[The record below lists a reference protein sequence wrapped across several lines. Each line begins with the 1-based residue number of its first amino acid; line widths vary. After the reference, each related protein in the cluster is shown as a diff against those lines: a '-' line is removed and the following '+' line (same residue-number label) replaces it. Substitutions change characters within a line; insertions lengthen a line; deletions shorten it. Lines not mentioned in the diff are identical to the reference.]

1 MSTPML
7 AEPNWRDALTSSVA
21 ALRRVSRYTLD
32 PALDPALDQRILE
45 LAERKEFLTP
55 AERSELLAWV
65 SFTQQRTLEKL
76 EAKRALRS
84 LVSICPEL
92 GDGS

>member
-1 MSTPML
+1 MV
-7 AEPNWRDALTSSVA
+7 AEPNWRDALTASVA
-21 ALRRVSRYTLD
+21 ALRRVSKY
-32 PALDPALDQRILE
+32 ALDPALDQRILE
-45 LAERKEFLTP
+45 LAERKEYLTP

-76 EAKRALRS
+76 EAERALRS

>member
-1 MSTPML
+1 MTTPTL

-21 ALRRVSRYTLD
+21 ALRRVSRY
-32 PALDPALDQRILE
+32 ALDPALDQRILE

-76 EAKRALRS
+76 EAERALHS

>member
-1 MSTPML
+1 MTTPML

-21 ALRRVSRYTLD
+21 ALRRVSRY
-32 PALDPALDQRILE
+32 ALDPALDQRILE
-45 LAERKEFLTP
+45 LAERKEYLTP

-76 EAKRALRS
+76 EAERALRS